1 MKNKEFVETLELD
14 KLTSMSRFWFLY
26 RKLKTYA
33 HEIVQQAFSMYQNC
47 SRAANDADL
56 EGMVADFTKLETKDK
71 EAELSR
77 KNKPTTT
84 SAEKPTNTKEEKKP
98 LELGTISHNIEMS

>member
-1 MKNKEFVETLELD
+1 
-14 KLTSMSRFWFLY
+14 
-26 RKLKTYA
+26 
-33 HEIVQQAFSMYQNC
+33 MYQTC

-77 KNKPTTT
+77 KNKPATTT
-84 SAEKPTNTKEEKKP
+84 TPAEKPAKTKEEKNP
-98 LELGTISHNIEMS
+98 IELGAISHNIEMSTVYDRLYLGLQVRELCDWMYHELSASRP